1 MDSPLVSLPPYDAP
15 LESVS
20 GPFMIPALVAMPDP
34 VLLGVVGAAIVLA
47 AIVGAVLAKG
57 IRRAVEEKTD
67 DLARRLQSL
76 QMASGTKPKSA
87 DDGDGKALAALQGEV
102 KRLHESVD
110 LLRDK
115 TELRLQAISKAV
127 ESGVRAAP
135 AKPVTEDHGAKA
147 ALEAEKKELAAERER
162 LAKEKQ
168 ALRGELETTK
178 KERDQLAK
186 GRANLDQELE
196 QVERDREQLAKERAQ
211 KHAPVAASPP
221 AAAPA
226 KPAPATA
233 APHAAATGAPRP
245 PGPSTTSMRAAKP
258 PEAAPTLRAPAAGGL
273 EVEKKE
279 GILRVK
285 VNYREV
291 KKPEAQEMVDA
302 IFSQT
307 RAKEDRVLLDL
318 ANTSYVNSS
327 GLSAI
332 TKIALERDCRIV
344 LTTDDVIKVMDLMGF
359 LPLLQICATE
369 AEALR
374 AFAGAA

>member
-1 MDSPLVSLPPYDAP
+1 
-15 LESVS
+15 
-20 GPFMIPALVAMPDP
+20 MIPLLVAMPDP
-34 VLLGVVGAAIVLA
+34 VLLGVVGGALALAVL
-47 AIVGAVLAKG
+47 VGLLLAKG
-57 IRRAVEEKTD
+57 IRKAVEEKTD
-67 DLARRLQSL
+67 DLARRMQTL
-76 QMASGTKPKSA
+76 QMGSGVKPKTG
-87 DDGDGKALAALQGEV
+87 DDGEGKAVAALQAEV
-102 KRLHESVD
+102 KKLRESVD

-135 AKPVTEDHGAKA
+135 GTAAHSGPPAKAPAEDPAAKA

-168 ALRGELETTK
+168 ALKDELATTK
-178 KERDQLAK
+178 KERDLLAK
-186 GRANLDQELE
+186 GRAGLDQERE
-196 QVERDREQLAKERAQ
+196 QVARDRDQIAKERAA
-211 KHAPVAASPP
+211 KPPP
-221 AAAPA
+221 AAAA
-226 KPAPATA
+226 AAAPATPTAGA
-233 APHAAATGAPRP
+233 AR
-245 PGPSTTSMRAAKP
+245 PGPGPTTTSLRAAKP
-258 PEAAPTLRAPAAGGL
+258 PEAAPTLRAPGAGGL
-273 EVEKKE
+273 DVEKRE

-285 VNYREV
+285 VSYREV

-307 RAKEDRVLLDL
+307 RTKEDRVLLDL
-318 ANTSYVNSS
+318 SNTSYVNSS